1 MKLLHLGDLH
11 IGKIIYK
18 FSMIPDQRHVLEQV
32 KNIAVENNVDV
43 VMISGDV
50 YDKNTPSV
58 EAVKLFDEFLTDL
71 VKLNLKVLII
81 SGNHDSAERLS
92 FASSLIEASDVY
104 ISKQL
109 TGDVKKVTFDD
120 EHGNVNFYLLPFI
133 RPIDVRSIYPD
144 EKITDYNQA
153 VAKVVSEMNIDKSQ
167 RNVILSH
174 QFITNAKVSDSE
186 LLSVGGLDNVE
197 ADIYKDFD
205 YAALGHIHSPQKM
218 AENIRYSG
226 SILKYSFSESR
237 YDKSVPIIDIKE
249 KGSVDVSLVP
259 LVPLHDMIEIEG
271 EYNDIMS
278 PDFYKNIDTESYVRV
293 ILTNDTAEPDAMN
306 KLRIIYKNIMHVDY
320 NNITKNHVTVLKEI
334 DESVQKSPVEFV
346 KNFYEE
352 MYGKSMCEQQEKY
365 LADTIEEIWR

>member
-11 IGKIIYK
+11 IGKTIFK
-18 FSMIPDQRHVLEQV
+18 FSMIPDQRHILEQV
-32 KNIAVENNVDV
+32 KNIAVENNVDA

-58 EAVKLFDEFLTDL
+58 EAVKLFDEFLTKL
-71 VKLNLKVLII
+71 VKMKLKVLII

-120 EHGNVNFYLLPFI
+120 EYGNINFYLLPFI
-133 RPIDVRSIYPD
+133 RPVDVRSIYPD
-144 EKITDYNQA
+144 EKIEDYNQA
-153 VAKVVSEMNIDKSQ
+153 VAKVVSEMNIDKLQ

-174 QFITNAKVSDSE
+174 QFITNAQVSDSE
-186 LLSVGGLDNVE
+186 MLSVGGLDNVE
-197 ADIYKDFD
+197 ADIYRDFD
-205 YAALGHIHSPQKM
+205 YAALGHIHKPQKI

-226 SILKYSFSESR
+226 SILKYSFSESKNN
-237 YDKSVPIIDIKE
+237 KSVPIIDIKE
-249 KGSVDVSLVP
+249 KGNVDISLVP

-271 EYNDIMS
+271 EYNEIMS

-306 KLRIIYKNIMHVDY
+306 KLRIVYKNIMTVDY
-320 NNITKNHVTVLKEI
+320 NNITKNHISVLNEL
-334 DESVQKSPVEFV
+334 DESAQKSPVEFIR
-346 KNFYEE
+346 NFYEE

>member
-11 IGKIIYK
+11 IGKIICK
-18 FSMIPDQRHVLEQV
+18 FSMIPDQKHILEQI

-92 FASSLIEASDVY
+92 FASSIIEASDVY

-109 TGDVKKVTFDD
+109 TGEVKKVTFDD
-120 EHGNVNFYLLPFI
+120 EYGNFNFYLLPFI
-133 RPIDVRSIYPD
+133 RPVDVRSIYPD

-153 VAKVVSEMNIDKSQ
+153 VAKVISEMNIDKSQ

-186 LLSVGGLDNVE
+186 MLSVGGLDNVE
-197 ADIYKDFD
+197 ADLYKDFD
-205 YAALGHIHSPQKM
+205 YVALGHIHRPQQI

-226 SILKYSFSESR
+226 SILKYSFSESN

-271 EYNDIMS
+271 EYNEIMS
-278 PDFYKNIDTESYVRV
+278 PDFYRSIDTESYVRV
-293 ILTNDTAEPDAMN
+293 ILTNDTAEPDAIN
-306 KLRIIYKNIMHVDY
+306 KLRIVYKNIMTVDY
-320 NNITKNHVTVLKEI
+320 NNVTKNHVTVIKEI
-334 DESVQKSPVEFV
+334 DESAQKSPVEFV